1 MHAVPTFLHRRADR
15 AKRRHGSGDKL
26 PVARARMTRRAGR
39 GGAGQG
45 AGVAELL
52 SAFDAV
58 RAEHEGMAA
67 EAFNDDVA
75 YKTGINQVGGGARH
89 WRLRIKAEV

>member
-1 MHAVPTFLHRRADR
+1 M
-15 AKRRHGSGDKL
+15 
-26 PVARARMTRRAGR
+26 
-39 GGAGQG
+39 
-45 AGVAELL
+45 AELL

-75 YKTGINQVGGGARH
+75 YKTGIIQVGGGGAT
-89 WRLRIKAEV
+89 LATQNQGGTVTA

>member
-1 MHAVPTFLHRRADR
+1 M
-15 AKRRHGSGDKL
+15 
-26 PVARARMTRRAGR
+26 
-39 GGAGQG
+39 
-45 AGVAELL
+45 AELL

-89 WRLRIKAEV
+89 WRLRINAEL

>member
-1 MHAVPTFLHRRADR
+1 MV
-15 AKRRHGSGDKL
+15 
-26 PVARARMTRRAGR
+26 
-39 GGAGQG
+39 QG

-75 YKTGINQVGGGARH
+75 YKTGIIQVGGGGAT
-89 WRLRIKAEV
+89 LATQNQGGTVTA